1 MDKTN
6 TKPIKEVVLEKTYDS
21 PIEKVWEVWTMPEK
35 IKKWWGP
42 NDVTIPDCEVDL
54 KVGGKYNIVMEAGEA
69 MGPNKGTLWPM
80 VGQITVIKP
89 NSQLSYDAQAWTE
102 GDKEETMIDQTTE
115 VTFTK
120 ENDKTK
126 VKVKAVIHKTGSKA
140 GMAVEGMQYG
150 FTQQLE
156 KLGNFLAGKK

>member
-6 TKPIKEVVLEKTYDS
+6 TKPIKEVVLEKIYDF
-21 PIEKVWEVWTMPEK
+21 PIEMVWEAWTDSEK

-42 NDVTIPDCEVDL
+42 NDVIVPECEIDL
-54 KVGGKYNIVMEAGEA
+54 KIGGKFLIVMEAGEA
-69 MGPNKGTLWPM
+69 MGPYKGIKWPM
-80 VGQITVIKP
+80 DAEFTVVKP
-89 NSQLSYDAQAWTE
+89 KSQLSYTAKAWTE
-102 GDKEETMIDQTTE
+102 GDKDETMIDQTTE
-115 VTFTK
+115 VAFSE

-126 VKVKAVIHKTGSKA
+126 VKVKATIHKTGPKA

-156 KLGNFLAGKK
+156 KLDHFLSGKK